1 VISIRDPLVVSYP
14 SYHASSLLEPF
25 RPPAS
30 TESNPVSYED
40 WQRGTELSTARQSL
54 YDAVEAI
61 LKEPIACTS
70 CRALDMNV
78 VRWLLLII
86 ETRE

>member
-1 VISIRDPLVVSYP
+1 M
-14 SYHASSLLEPF
+14 
-25 RPPAS
+25 
-30 TESNPVSYED
+30 SYED

-78 VRWLLLII
+78 VRWLVLII